1 MTLCEALS
9 KRYQFEKMISF
20 RKSFDL
26 PNYESDIDSLTYFIN
41 NGHRNNRFRKNFE
54 PAMEIAKEIID
65 YYDRSME
72 PLGGRLER

>member
-9 KRYQFEKMISF
+9 KRYQFEKLISF
-20 RKSFDL
+20 RQSFDL

-65 YYDRSME
+65 YYDRSVE
-72 PLGGRLER
+72 PLGRELEG